1 MSDEKAPSRLGH
13 AAQLA
18 GADGTVKKAVPQ
30 ASGQLRD
37 LTQMV
42 YILQIISL
50 VIGLTAVAGV
60 IVNYLKR
67 DEVRGTYLESHFN
80 WQIRTF
86 WWLLAGLVVGW
97 LLTLVLVGFL
107 ILGLLY
113 IWYIYRIVRGW
124 LALSDRKGL
133 DDALL

>member
-1 MSDEKAPSRLGH
+1 MPDEQVPSERQVEVAETADTATHAPQKDEKL
-13 AAQLA
+13 
-18 GADGTVKKAVPQ
+18 K
-30 ASGQLRD
+30 D
-37 LTQMV
+37 LTQLV

-50 VIGLTAVAGV
+50 VVGLTAIAGV
-60 IVNYLKR
+60 MINYLKR
-67 DEVRGTYLESHFN
+67 GDVRGTYLESHFN

-97 LLTLVLVGFL
+97 LLSLVLVGFL

-113 IWYIYRIVRGW
+113 IWYIYRIVKGW

>member
-1 MSDEKAPSRLGH
+1 MSDEKVPSRLGH
-13 AAQLA
+13 AAQPTGTA
-18 GADGTVKKAVPQ
+18 GTVKAEPQ
-30 ASGQLRD
+30 VSGQLRD

-60 IVNYLKR
+60 IINYLKR
-67 DEVRGTYLESHFN
+67 DEVHGTYLESHFN

-97 LLTLVLVGFL
+97 LLTLVLVGVL

-113 IWYIYRIVRGW
+113 VWYIYRIVRGW

-133 DDALL
+133 DHASL

>member
-1 MSDEKAPSRLGH
+1 MPDEQVPSERQVGVVETVDTATHTPQKDEKL
-13 AAQLA
+13 
-18 GADGTVKKAVPQ
+18 K
-30 ASGQLRD
+30 D
-37 LTQMV
+37 LTQLV

-50 VIGLTAVAGV
+50 VVGLTAIAGV
-60 IVNYLKR
+60 MINYLKR
-67 DEVRGTYLESHFN
+67 DDVRGTYLESHFN

-97 LLTLVLVGFL
+97 LLSLVLVGFL

-113 IWYIYRIVRGW
+113 IWYIYRIVKGW

>member
-1 MSDEKAPSRLGH
+1 MSDEKVPSRFGH
-13 AAQLA
+13 AAQLT
-18 GADGTVKKAVPQ
+18 GTDGTVKKAVPQ
-30 ASGQLRD
+30 VSGQLRD

-50 VIGLTAVAGV
+50 VIGLTAVAGI